1 MSDTQ
6 IIELKD
12 IINGWTGRQIAIRKE
27 ETGDIDEIR
36 ISLKEATF
44 EQRNAD
50 DDYLGDN
57 ILFLI
62 GTAYANEEGSEI
74 ELPTIQY
81 EIPIDGIND
90 IRLDED
96 IVSFETSRA
105 QYVVQNNEKS

>member
-1 MSDTQ
+1 MSDTK

-12 IINGWTGRQIAIRKE
+12 IINGWSGRQIAIRKE

-36 ISLKEATF
+36 ISLNEATF
-44 EQRNAD
+44 EQRDAE

-57 ILFLI
+57 ILFLH
-62 GTAYANEEGSEI
+62 GTAYAREEGSEI
-74 ELPTIQY
+74 ELPAVLY
-81 EIPIDGIND
+81 EIPIDGITD

-105 QYVVQNNEKS
+105 QYVIHNNEKS